1 MDNTVYIAGTIQ
13 PDIFHVGMTENN
25 RDPEDRWRDPDYR
38 AKMIY
43 VPYKVAA
50 FYTGDLRDEPVS
62 KYILKDKNV
71 YLLKEE
77 VDIRSDEIYRV
88 DAENPAEYI
97 KNLVKEAIEYY
108 NSDCRE
114 RLAPFLPR
122 FGQEDAIKEIT
133 DILSKDSNCLFA
145 GYTGIG
151 KTLIGLV
158 SVLRYFNSRKKG
170 GLVLVTTPIPDTLSS
185 FINGLR
191 NIDVCENRNQKY
203 SHIDKKDWGNT
214 SLKDIKKRTNDG
226 EVIFFLLTAQDL
238 FYDDK
243 NGDSKIRDKYNKL
256 NGKID
261 LWVRDEGH
269 KFYRGERTSTLLD
282 CLQASSILDL
292 SATPYNFLDTYRQ
305 DTIVNRDLLWGSK
318 HREYTGLPEI
328 AIESY
333 ETPFAGLSDKIK
345 AAYNIEEGY
354 HPGKWFVRDDNGAY
368 DYIEDIVETYSR
380 KYVEVLPK
388 KKNYLNV
395 NLADKRV
402 SLDVLPSGGKDDGA
416 KDKYPDLAKVL
427 NQRIKTRHF
436 IDAWSLEQMS
446 KRLKLTLEECVDKL
460 LEKYPAVNILT
471 CRKFTTGTDIPQMS
485 HISLFDKISSPTEL
499 SQLIGRMIRIYKDK
513 KQVALYNHCPGNQV
527 ELALGIAARKS
538 STLSGESQVEYL
550 DSIPFTKYPLNSSKP
565 TVVTAEDIISQ
576 VQEYYRSIS
585 SPRPNTNALLNALSQ
600 VPPSFFNTIDLKKL
614 GKHKTQIPS
623 PNQISVSDP
632 NKSKVKHTIP
642 SGVGVNPTSNVITQ
656 VKELLIS
663 IGIEM
668 AWVSYTN
675 KTYDPL
681 EVLDTEEMKLMFDSY
696 PLNIARSIIM
706 NESVFKF
713 FTKFLK
719 EKKQAYNDRPFEE
732 VHDYI
737 FIDTDKKRNMGLV
750 YLPMK
755 LANEMILDEE
765 IDKKYNEGKRNF
777 LVINALSGSIP
788 YALKKKYPDVNI
800 FCAEY
805 YSWFK
810 SHLTELIP
818 NCVVFDVIKND
829 KNKLNLTNH
838 KDMKFDVVLTNSPY
852 QDKREGDRKG
862 SSDNPL
868 WKQFTV
874 FGFSLLKD
882 GGIYSGVSP
891 TTIVSGSEKFTNI
904 FLGDKAPYN
913 LEKVDF
919 SADDYFNVGI
929 KICRWVATN
938 TFSKGRVSINDGRVI
953 ASQKVNYISDDSMF
967 DSIMETL
974 FNYDGDKLTFNQSN
988 SYDYRSVKKKCRK
1001 EGLPEEWG
1009 GVEGFVDNPDDE
1021 HKYPVANNDKV
1032 KYSRIKWKD
1041 YGVWR
1046 IFIPQFIGSGDYSKV
1061 KFWIDD
1067 KMAATGST
1075 WTHRCNSKEEVERV
1089 FSYVNTPEYKWI
1101 INELKVNDRL
1111 TSKIRDLPIVSL
1123 PKILSERQMTYISSQ
1138 VADEK

>member
-1 MDNTVYIAGTIQ
+1 MNNTVYIAGTNQ

-25 RDPEDRWRDPDYR
+25 RDPEDRWKDSDYR

-50 FYTGDLRDEPVS
+50 FYTGKLRDEPVS

-77 VDIRSDEIYRV
+77 INIRSDEIYRV

-122 FGQEDAIKEIT
+122 FGQEDAIKEIS

-170 GLVLVTTPIPDTLSS
+170 GLVLVTTPIPDTLNS
-185 FINGLR
+185 FMRGL
-191 NIDVCENRNQKY
+191 NDIDVGENRNQKY
-203 SHIDKKDWGNT
+203 SYMTKKEWESISLQDVKKIT
-214 SLKDIKKRTNDG
+214 SNG
-226 EVIFFLLTAQDL
+226 EVIFLLLTAQDL

-269 KFYRGERTSTLLD
+269 KYYRGERTSTLLD
-282 CLQASSILDL
+282 CLKASVILDL
-292 SATPYNFLDTYRQ
+292 SATPYNFFDTYRQ

-345 AAYNIEEGY
+345 AAYDIEEGY
-354 HPGKWFVRDDNGAY
+354 DPRKWFVRDDNGAY
-368 DYIEDIVETYSR
+368 IYIEDIVETYIR
-380 KYVEVLPK
+380 KYVDVLPK
-388 KKNYLNV
+388 NKNYLNV
-395 NLADKRV
+395 NLSDKRV
-402 SLDVLPSGGKDDGA
+402 SLDVFPAGEDGDGA
-416 KDKYPDLAKVL
+416 ADKYPDLAKVL

-436 IDAWSLEQMS
+436 IDAWSLEEMS

-550 DSIPFTKYPLNSSKP
+550 ESIPFTKYPLNSTKP

-585 SPRPNTNALLNALSQ
+585 SPRPNTNALLNALSE

-696 PLNIARSIIM
+696 PLSIARSIIM

-737 FIDTDKKRNMGLV
+737 FIDTDKKRKMGLV
-750 YLPMK
+750 YVPIDA
-755 LANEMILDEE
+755 ANQMILDGE
-765 IDKKYNEGKRNF
+765 IDRKYNEGKRNF

-788 YALKKKYPDVNI
+788 YVLKKKYPDANI

-805 YSWFK
+805 YTWFK
-810 SHLTELIP
+810 THLKELIS
-818 NCVVFDVIKND
+818 NCVVFDVDNIND
-829 KNKLNLTNH
+829 KLTFSQY
-838 KDMKFDVVLTNSPY
+838 KDMKFDVVLTNPPY
-852 QDKREGDRKG
+852 NSDKKTGNPNLRGQGNKNLWYDFTKLGFNIAKDNGILGLITPDGLFCGGDRFTNLLIGPKAKYDLLSVNYSVKEHFEG
-862 SSDNPL
+862 IGVDNILSWVGRKSLTNVMTKFNDRNSIDVKKIFKLISDPLVHDIYNTLSQSSVDKFNFDMTG
-868 WKQFTV
+868 QYN
-874 FGFSLLKD
+874 
-882 GGIYSGVSP
+882 ISGVKSRL
-891 TTIVSGSEKFTNI
+891 KK
-904 FLGDKAPYN
+904 LGKDTS
-913 LEKVDF
+913 V
-919 SADDYFNVGI
+919 ADDLSSS
-929 KICRWVATN
+929 RT
-938 TFSKGRVSINDGRVI
+938 
-953 ASQKVNYISDDSMF
+953 
-967 DSIMETL
+967 ET
-974 FNYDGDKLTFNQSN
+974 
-988 SYDYRSVKKKCRK
+988 
-1001 EGLPEEWG
+1001 
-1009 GVEGFVDNPDDE
+1009 
-1021 HKYPVANNDKV
+1021 HKYPVMCSGVIKYTSVKWDYVGTPKLLIAQMKDIGNFEIVCDDVTIGDQSTLTHFCKSMDDARELKNILDDPITRWIIEKGRLNGRLGGARLSILPKV
-1032 KYSRIKWKD
+1032 H
-1041 YGVWR
+1041 
-1046 IFIPQFIGSGDYSKV
+1046 PSKV
-1061 KFWIDD
+1061 LTNKQLSYIDSQLD
-1067 KMAATGST
+1067 
-1075 WTHRCNSKEEVERV
+1075 EE
-1089 FSYVNTPEYKWI
+1089 
-1101 INELKVNDRL
+1101 
-1111 TSKIRDLPIVSL
+1111 
-1123 PKILSERQMTYISSQ
+1123 
-1138 VADEK
+1138 

>member
-1 MDNTVYIAGTIQ
+1 MNNTVYIAGTNQ

-25 RDPEDRWRDPDYR
+25 RDPEDRWKDSDYR

-50 FYTGDLRDEPVS
+50 FYTGKLRDEPVS

-77 VDIRSDEIYRV
+77 INIRSDEIYRV

-97 KNLVKEAIEYY
+97 KNLVKEAIKYY
-108 NSDCRE
+108 NSDYRE

-122 FGQEDAIKEIT
+122 FGQEDAIKEIS
-133 DILSKDSNCLFA
+133 DILLKKSNCLFA

-170 GLVLVTTPIPDTLSS
+170 GLVLVTTPIPDTLNS
-185 FINGLR
+185 FIKGLK

-203 SHIDKKDWGNT
+203 SYMTKKEWESISLQDVKKIT
-214 SLKDIKKRTNDG
+214 SNG
-226 EVIFFLLTAQDL
+226 EVIFLLLTAQDL

-269 KFYRGERTSTLLD
+269 KYYRGERTSTLLD
-282 CLQASSILDL
+282 CLKASVILDL
-292 SATPYNFLDTYRQ
+292 SATPYNFFDTYRQ

-345 AAYNIEEGY
+345 AAYDIEEGY
-354 HPGKWFVRDDNGAY
+354 DPRKWFVRDDNGAY
-368 DYIEDIVETYSR
+368 VYIEDIVETYIR
-380 KYVEVLPK
+380 KYVDVLPK
-388 KKNYLNV
+388 KRNYLNV
-395 NLADKRV
+395 NLADKKV
-402 SLDVLPSGGKDDGA
+402 SLDVLPSGEDGDGA
-416 KDKYPDLAKVL
+416 ADKYPDLAKVL

-436 IDAWSLEQMS
+436 IDAWSLEEMS
-446 KRLKLTLEECVDKL
+446 KRLKLTLEECVNKL

-550 DSIPFTKYPLNSSKP
+550 ESIPFTKYPLNSSKP

-585 SPRPNTNALLNALSQ
+585 SPRPNTNALLNALSE

-614 GKHKTQIPS
+614 GKHKTQIPN
-623 PNQISVSDP
+623 PNQIPVSDP

-642 SGVGVNPTSNVITQ
+642 SVVGVNPTSNVIIQ

-681 EVLDTEEMKLMFDSY
+681 EVLDTEEMKSMFDSY

-765 IDKKYNEGKRNF
+765 IDRKYNEGKRNF

-805 YSWFK
+805 YPWFK

-829 KNKLNLTNH
+829 KDKLNLTNH

-891 TTIVSGSEKFTNI
+891 TTIVSGSEKFTNL

-919 SADDYFNVGI
+919 SADDYFKVGI

-988 SYDYRSVKKKCRK
+988 RYDYDRIEKDLKRK
-1001 EGLPEEWG
+1001 GDPIKWAKELIDSPDEEH
-1009 GVEGFVDNPDDE
+1009 P
-1021 HKYPVANNDKV
+1021 YPVANNNKI
-1032 KYSRIKWKD
+1032 KYSRFKGKD

-1046 IFIPQFIGSGDYSKV
+1046 VFIPQFIGSGDYNKV

-1075 WTHRCNSKEEVERV
+1075 WTHRCNSKEEVEKV

-1101 INELKVNDRL
+1101 INELKVNDRI

-1138 VADEK
+1138 VASC